1 MFLFLLGISLL
12 SGAAY
17 SQVNCD
23 FKTINEFYSK
33 LNLNNPIQEQIKRRV
48 SEVESGIDLAKQR
61 PNPVVDAEY
70 LKGNQ
75 FGIDVNS
82 LQVTAQHIYE
92 FGSKLNRR
100 IEEAQLSA
108 TIQKRLLNLKGVE
121 TTVSYALKYQRVAQ
135 LTILIDAAKEAI
147 STFEKVIEKLAVRSG
162 LTPEERV
169 SLLTLRLAANDYKA
183 RLNDFENEKTLL
195 GGELTFITGCEIINP
210 HYSSLH
216 YKQLLL
222 PLKNLS
228 STENG
233 LVNVENLKTK
243 QAEAELAVQKSL
255 GYSNIAIGPVVE
267 YQTEGNDKFLSAGVA
282 VTFDLPLFHTNDA
295 GKLNAARRMAAQK
308 IESANSI
315 KNLNIKKTMLIRKY
329 ERSVQVLSQMTTLER
344 LNKQHA
350 EIESLFARGIVSIP
364 MTIESHRQHLDFLES
379 RFETENDLL
388 VSLEEIVFIR
398 GETQL
403 LEDLFTINSKN

>member
-1 MFLFLLGISLL
+1 MFLFVLGISLL

-17 SQVNCD
+17 SQINCD
-23 FKTINEFYSK
+23 FKNINEFYSK
-33 LNLNNPIQEQIKRRV
+33 LNSNNPIQEQIKRRV
-48 SEVESGIDLAKQR
+48 SEVESSIDLAKQR
-61 PNPVVDAEY
+61 PNPIIEAEY

-75 FGIDVNS
+75 FDIDVNN

-92 FGSKLNRR
+92 FGSKRNRR

-210 HYSSLH
+210 HYSSLD
-216 YKQLLL
+216 YKQLLP

-233 LVNVENLKTK
+233 LVNVENLKMK
-243 QAEAELAVQKSL
+243 QTEAELAVQKSL

-267 YQTEGNDKFLSAGVA
+267 YQTEGNDKFFSAGVA

-403 LEDLFTINSKN
+403 LEDLFTMNSKN